1 MSEIHFEHKPV
12 LFKETIESLNID
24 PEGTYIDGTAGG
36 GGHSGAILQRL
47 TTGTL
52 LSIDR
57 DPDAIAVVKERLGK
71 YPGSV
76 VAMGNFCD
84 MDKIALEHGIVNVDG
99 VLLDI
104 GVSSYQLDTAERGFS
119 YHADAPLDMRMSQ
132 SGTSAADLVNTLSWQ
147 ELAEIISRY
156 GEDKSA
162 VRIAKGI
169 VKAREEKPIETTLE
183 LAEIIRESVPAAVRR
198 AEGHPARRT
207 FQALRIAV
215 NGELDALKK
224 GLVAAFGLLKSGGR
238 LSVITFHSLE
248 DRIVKQQMNKWC
260 EGCTCPKDF
269 PVCVCGNKPKGKLI
283 YKKGLAPSE
292 EELRENPRARSARLR
307 VIEKLKE
314 KKKLGYPGENTAEF
328 VGISFRKEETTW
340 HLHQTHTILIF
351 STAEITAARHRSFRS
366 RKRPKNKNRKTMW

>member
-1 MSEIHFEHKPV
+1 
-12 LFKETIESLNID
+12 
-24 PEGTYIDGTAGG
+24 
-36 GGHSGAILQRL
+36 
-47 TTGTL
+47 L

-224 GLVAAFGLLKSGGR
+224 GLTAAFGLLKPGGR

-307 VIEKLKE
+307 VIEKL
-314 KKKLGYPGENTAEF
+314 
-328 VGISFRKEETTW
+328 
-340 HLHQTHTILIF
+340 
-351 STAEITAARHRSFRS
+351 
-366 RKRPKNKNRKTMW
+366 